1 MNRHNAQEVGTIP
14 RKPADTWRRAAR
26 DAAHAYP
33 HLKAAERDLRDVRI
47 TARLDAIPGS
57 GSPGRSTE
65 AAALRE
71 LPRRERAQL
80 EAVEKALR
88 CMGTLE
94 NSAERLQVIRLVFF
108 GRRHTLEGAALT
120 VPVST
125 GTAQRWS
132 EDFLL
137 LVISYLWDTPALR

>member
-1 MNRHNAQEVGTIP
+1 MNRHNAPEVGTIP

-80 EAVEKALR
+80 AAVAKALR